1 MRLARTTVARAATDA
16 VSRLSPAP
24 PGWLAPWWDLFTSA
38 SAGDEAQ
45 VRSAV
50 GRPPSCAGSAGLGA
64 GASCLNR
71 RRMRMSLGT
80 PVADGPPPV
89 DAPFPSRP
97 TWPEVPDKPPLSALP
112 FPAAL
117 AFPGRQGG
125 RQPPVQTAGSPSDGA
140 GATVIRP
147 ARGPVSGATTHVTG
161 PGLAGERLP
170 TRACRRR
177 RTPFTATS
185 ARSGPGLIDNQPI
198 DERRRL

>member
-1 MRLARTTVARAATDA
+1 MMLARTTVARAATDA
-16 VSRLSPAP
+16 VSRLSPCHRMAGSLVGP
-24 PGWLAPWWDLFTSA
+24 VHLGQR
-38 SAGDEAQ
+38 GDEAHA
-45 VRSAV
+45 RSAV
-50 GRPPSCAGSAGLGA
+50 GRSPSCAGSAGLGA

-97 TWPEVPDKPPLSALP
+97 TWPEFPDKPPLSALL

-117 AFPGRQGG
+117 AFPGRQGA
-125 RQPPVQTAGSPSDGA
+125 PTAGPDGRKPSDGA

-147 ARGPVSGATTHVTG
+147 ARGPVSAATTHVTG

-177 RTPFTATS
+177 RTPCTAIS
-185 ARSGPGLIDNQPI
+185 AGSGPGLIDNQPI